1 MNIFLIG
8 YRCSGKTAVGKSLA
22 LKTGRLF
29 IDSDDE
35 IVKEHDLSIKAIV
48 NNQGWS
54 AFRKSERMII
64 KRLCAQDR
72 LVVAT
77 GGGAVL
83 DQGNVAAMKTA
94 GILVWLKAE
103 ADTIKKRMSADQR
116 TTDLRP
122 SLTEKGM
129 LGEIEA
135 MLRIRQPY
143 YETAMNFSVDTDS
156 RSVAD
161 ICDLIIKKLDGN
173 Y

>member
-22 LKTGRLF
+22 VKTGRLF

-35 IVKEHDLSIKAIV
+35 IVKEHGLSIKVIV
-48 NNQGWS
+48 HNQGWS

-64 KRLCAQDR
+64 KKLGAQDQ

-83 DQGNVAAMKTA
+83 DPENVAEMKKT
-94 GILVWLKAE
+94 GTLVWLKAE
-103 ADTIKKRMSADQR
+103 AGTIKKRMVHDDR
-116 TTDLRP
+116 TGALRP
-122 SLTEKGM
+122 SLTTKG
-129 LGEIEA
+129 LLEEIEE
-135 MLRIRQPY
+135 MLRIRKPS
-143 YETAMNFSVDTDS
+143 YETAMNFFVDTDN

-161 ICDLIIKKLDGN
+161 ICDLIIKKLDR